1 MFCVSTNTDGV
12 MVCAGCD
19 DNHSYT
25 NAIACAHEVD
35 VTWKKELVRYYKERD
50 GIPRG
55 MSFLASEEYMESQA
69 LLKNANKR
77 KSKNSSG
84 AVARGNQKKEKS
96 APPPSKRTSK
106 RRKRV
111 S

>member
-1 MFCVSTNTDGV
+1 MFCVSTNNDGV

-25 NAIACAHEVD
+25 DAIACAHEVD
-35 VTWKKELVRYYKERD
+35 PTWKKELVRYYQERD

-55 MSFLASEEYMESQA
+55 MSFLASEGYMERQA

-77 KSKNSSG
+77 QSKNSSG
-84 AVARGNQKKEKS
+84 TVGRGNQKKNKS
-96 APPPSKRTSK
+96 APPPSTRSK

>member
-1 MFCVSTNTDGV
+1 MI
-12 MVCAGCD
+12 CAGCD

-25 NAIACAHEVD
+25 DAITCAHEVD
-35 VTWKKELVRYYKERD
+35 GTWKKELVRYYKERD
-50 GIPRG
+50 GIPRR
-55 MSFLASEEYMESQA
+55 MSFLASEEYMESQS

-77 KSKNSSG
+77 QSRNSSG
-84 AVARGNQKKEKS
+84 DVAKANQKKKKS